1 MTNEQILQEIS
12 DAMKLNKQA
21 RIASNEALSHAANA
35 IRQSEKNGKE
45 YEQGAEDCKEAIRKL
60 ISMPFAGGLS
70 STETQQLFGTISIV
84 DIIEK
89 FSATEIIEKIKDYD
103 SKKDDTK
110 REVEPKEKPIQ
121 RGDHVKAI
129 LKTTDY
135 QIEGILYSENAAHY
149 WLLRKGIKG
158 YPCKLRNTDW
168 DLERTGKHTDLDAL
182 FD

>member
-35 IRQSEKNGKE
+35 IRQSEKSGKE
-45 YEQGAEDCKEAIRKL
+45 YAQGAEDYKEAIRKL
-60 ISMPFAGGLS
+60 IYTPFAGGLS

-84 DIIEK
+84 DIIGK

-103 SKKDDTK
+103 SKKDDIK
-110 REVEPKEKPIQ
+110 RGVELKEKPIQ
-121 RGDHVKAI
+121 KGDHVKAI
-129 LKTTDY
+129 LKTVDY
-135 QIEGILYSENAAHY
+135 SVEGILYCETPTQY
-149 WLLRKGIKG
+149 WLLRKGSRG
-158 YPCKLRNTDW
+158 CPAKLRKTEW
-168 DLERTGKHTDLDAL
+168 DLERIGKHVDLDAL